1 MFSSYRRELTIL
13 GVKGLNKAF
22 IIIIIIIIII
32 EYKGDLE
39 HYLCRGEN
47 KHSCSALP
55 TELRC
60 LVTAQVVF
68 ITAKITFLFTSL
80 STGHIYDFHIFI
92 VIY

>member
-39 HYLCRGEN
+39 YYLCRSEN

-55 TELRC
+55 TELR
-60 LVTAQVVF
+60 
-68 ITAKITFLFTSL
+68 SL
-80 STGHIYDFHIFI
+80 SLLLHKWC
-92 VIY
+92 